1 MSQLYGH
8 YLTANTTKEPPPH
21 PRGPLVYR
29 RAPVYGLMVIRPA
42 RIRGSLRA
50 NCWHEPEPGALE
62 TDGKQMSPPGLF
74 PPAWVDPIS
83 HEPCGGRHGISA
95 AGVCI

>member
-8 YLTANTTKEPPPH
+8 YLTANTTKEHPP
-21 PRGPLVYR
+21 RPLVYR

-42 RIRGSLRA
+42 RIRRSLRA
-50 NCWHEPEPGALE
+50 NCWHEPEPEASE
-62 TDGKQMSPPGLF
+62 TDGNQMSLPGLC

-83 HEPCGGRHGISA
+83 HEPCGGQHGISA